1 MKTDTDYFL
10 RRASEEARRAI
21 ASEEPKAAE
30 VHEALSVHY
39 SARAPTLLAAED
51 GDDEPAS
58 PTAER
63 AD

>member
-30 VHEALSVHY
+30 AHEALSILH
-39 SARAPTLLAAED
+39 SARALTLLVA
-51 GDDEPAS
+51 DDEEPVPPS
-58 PTAER
+58 
-63 AD
+63 